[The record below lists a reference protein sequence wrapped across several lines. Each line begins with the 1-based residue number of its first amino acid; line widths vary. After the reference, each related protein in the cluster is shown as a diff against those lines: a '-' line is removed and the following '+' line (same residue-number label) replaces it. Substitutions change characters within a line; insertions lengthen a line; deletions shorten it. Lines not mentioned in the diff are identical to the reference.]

1 MVDKLSCADLDES
14 TAYIDKFSRGRF
26 SDPEA
31 TEKTLQ
37 VMPGLPKTV
46 NDSVKQ
52 TMSVSITLMR
62 VLGK

>member
-37 VMPGLPKTV
+37 VMPGLPKTLL
-46 NDSVKQ
+46 N
-52 TMSVSITLMR
+52 LMTSFALTSR
-62 VLGK
+62 